1 MFGAFLFPNHFP
13 WEIFA
18 DSKISAYFCSMMRNR
33 YIFLNINLLLFLAYA
48 SVGWA
53 QSSDIQ
59 RIDSLRHALPKL
71 EGKERL
77 QALYKLYN
85 LYYYTGDT
93 KMERSSISELR
104 AEAERQD
111 DVKMQATARI
121 ALLYYYYNTSQDD
134 SLLAEWPQQQQ
145 FMLKH
150 ADWKPFYD
158 CWILIVNHY
167 IFTRQSNT
175 ALREVKRMYEDAQQ
189 RENNYGLGLAS
200 YGMGNAYM
208 DIGFHQEAIQAYER
222 CINTLKNSTLGTS
235 TLLDVYPYY
244 CSVLSE
250 VKNFQRM
257 LEITDLWREYLDS
270 HQSELGLDN
279 GKAVNSSYYTYYY
292 NSRATALMGLGR
304 IPEAEE
310 LMMKAYEAT
319 KDVKDNS
326 QLTVFYNMG
335 QLYMKKGNYQKALD
349 FNTRIINTYSDPN
362 DPSGLL
368 MLQKQRAEIML
379 LSHRYEDAANL
390 YKQVYLLADSLNL
403 NDAKNQLNEFNTLFK
418 VDEMERENQQAHT
431 RHVST
436 ILVIIIIA
444 LVLIGLLGIYFMQR
458 LRQKNH
464 ELALAL
470 DRAQESDRMKMS
482 FIQHMSHEI
491 RTPLNVITGFSQVIA
506 SPSFRLTDEQR
517 AHIVE
522 SIENNTNEITNF
534 VNELL
539 EFSENESQNHYPKND
554 CVNINLLCQDVINK
568 VEQTNNG
575 RLQLVFESSVDNQL
589 TVQTNQRALELILKQ
604 LFNNAMKFTE
614 QGSITLK
621 IVPSTNQSMLH
632 ISVAD
637 TGIGIAEDQRERIFE
652 KFYKID
658 SFKRGLG
665 LGLPMAQRIARMI
678 GGDLVLDN
686 NYTGGTRFILKIP
699 NK

>member
-1 MFGAFLFPNHFP
+1 
-13 WEIFA
+13 
-18 DSKISAYFCSMMRNR
+18 
-33 YIFLNINLLLFLAYA
+33 
-48 SVGWA
+48 
-53 QSSDIQ
+53 
-59 RIDSLRHALPKL
+59 
-71 EGKERL
+71 
-77 QALYKLYN
+77 
-85 LYYYTGDT
+85 
-93 KMERSSISELR
+93 
-104 AEAERQD
+104 
-111 DVKMQATARI
+111 
-121 ALLYYYYNTSQDD
+121 
-134 SLLAEWPQQQQ
+134 
-145 FMLKH
+145 
-150 ADWKPFYD
+150 
-158 CWILIVNHY
+158 
-167 IFTRQSNT
+167 
-175 ALREVKRMYEDAQQ
+175 
-189 RENNYGLGLAS
+189 
-200 YGMGNAYM
+200 
-208 DIGFHQEAIQAYER
+208 
-222 CINTLKNSTLGTS
+222 
-235 TLLDVYPYY
+235 
-244 CSVLSE
+244 
-250 VKNFQRM
+250 M

-379 LSHRYEDAANL
+379 LSHRYDDAANL

-444 LVLIGLLGIYFMQR
+444 LVLIGLLGIYFVQR